1 MSNEQEQ
8 DKEKATIAVANSI
21 LGRITLTDVL
31 QLVQGNV
38 LAQAKQHVDE
48 MDDAQFGELLSSIE
62 GEPSTEDSVEPKED
76 ATVSS

>member
-1 MSNEQEQ
+1 MSDEQE
-8 DKEKATIAVANSI
+8 KEKATIAVANSI

-48 MDDAQFGELLSSIE
+48 MGDEELNELISSIE
-62 GEPSTEDSVEPKED
+62 PEATGESAEAQEE
-76 ATVSS
+76 ATASSE

>member
-1 MSNEQEQ
+1 MSDEQE
-8 DKEKATIAVANSI
+8 KEKATIAVANSI

-48 MDDAQFGELLSSIE
+48 MDDAQFGDLISSIE
-62 GEPSTEDSVEPKED
+62 EEGQEQEEQEEQEE
-76 ATVSS
+76 AEASS